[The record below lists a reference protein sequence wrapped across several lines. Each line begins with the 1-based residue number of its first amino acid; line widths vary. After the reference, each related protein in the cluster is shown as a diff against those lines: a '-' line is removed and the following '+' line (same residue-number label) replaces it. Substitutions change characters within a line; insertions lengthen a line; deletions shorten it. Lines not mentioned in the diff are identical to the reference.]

1 MADDAKASSQEPN
14 RAEVAAN
21 MLDLAFNSPIPK
33 LYFNGFSMAAGTS
46 DLTLVLQLNDRP
58 IGVLHT
64 SYPIAKE
71 LGEKLTEGVAKIEK
85 IAGVPYS
92 TNEEM
97 RQKAQKIQE
106 GSKK

>member
-1 MADDAKASSQEPN
+1 MADEARKGSQEPT

-58 IGVLHT
+58 IGLLHT

-71 LGEKLTEGVAKIEK
+71 LSQKLSRGIADIEN
-85 IAGVPYS
+85 IAGVPFS

-97 RQKAQKIQE
+97 AQKARKMQE